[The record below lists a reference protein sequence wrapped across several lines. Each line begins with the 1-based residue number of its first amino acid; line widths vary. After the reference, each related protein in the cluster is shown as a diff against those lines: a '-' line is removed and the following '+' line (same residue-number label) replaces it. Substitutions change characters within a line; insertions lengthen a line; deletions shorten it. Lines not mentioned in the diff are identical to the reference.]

1 MLRRWF
7 FFQFSSM
14 LKFVCW
20 CDVNLYFF
28 LWGSACAD
36 RYIDDMRFT
45 ICKNAVE
52 KCGCVCVCACV
63 CVREWERMIWRYFWE
78 RFCFYFKSNTFE
90 FMGTKNIHT
99 RTILRIQYVTFEKKM
114 KNNSWIR
121 NSWILR
127 EHVQEYNSEYYV
139 NSSWRIH
146 EYNSCILREH
156 VQATKQFMN
165 TLCWCV

>member
-1 MLRRWF
+1 
-7 FFQFSSM
+7 M

-63 CVREWERMIWRYFWE
+63 CVCMCERVRANDMEILLRKILFLFQKQYF
-78 RFCFYFKSNTFE
+78 
-90 FMGTKNIHT
+90 
-99 RTILRIQYVTFEKKM
+99 
-114 KNNSWIR
+114 
-121 NSWILR
+121 
-127 EHVQEYNSEYYV
+127 
-139 NSSWRIH
+139 RIH
-146 EYNSCILREH
+146 GYQEH
-156 VQATKQFMN
+156 TYSNNFEN
-165 TLCWCV
+165 PIRHI